1 MTSRLWNMI
10 QVADSKLSVAKSAG
24 LSDLKRSLSKQ
35 FGTALRHIWKRA
47 HLIHK
52 GQKMRE
58 EIQRESTKTT
68 RTASSAIPP
77 CQDGKGQQAKFTW
90 SKTPKSMRLA
100 KAQLSKWATP
110 VGEIPVEEASGM
122 TQWQLKCEEQHTSQY
137 LCSDGSYHVTTRSSP
152 TCVIY
157 TGRGGAVDVL

>member
-1 MTSRLWNMI
+1 
-10 QVADSKLSVAKSAG
+10 
-24 LSDLKRSLSKQ
+24 
-35 FGTALRHIWKRA
+35 
-47 HLIHK
+47 
-52 GQKMRE
+52 
-58 EIQRESTKTT
+58 
-68 RTASSAIPP
+68 
-77 CQDGKGQQAKFTW
+77 
-90 SKTPKSMRLA
+90 MRLA

-157 TGRGGAVDVL
+157 TGRAGAC